1 MRIAFIV
8 PSSSPSLPLA
18 AAWRTISPA
27 FLVRCRT
34 MAMMCMCLRARRL
47 RDNPT
52 VDYHGVTVHR
62 VVPLWD
68 HRMVLDHIDP
78 LVPRPHYNFY
88 QDIKA
93 AWCLRRKWKQ
103 LNQEK
108 AFNLVQAANVSACGF
123 FFRSEKHTPVVTRLS
138 SYRPLWDTLS
148 GAHINSGLRLRWK
161 FEQKAI
167 EGTRYHYA
175 PSDFV
180 ARETQDNYRVGGV
193 DVIETPFFREVPK
206 PDASYYNDHLAGK
219 DYLLYFGQH
228 NRMKGTHLIGE
239 ALPQVLDHH
248 PSLHCVFAGKDSNL
262 APDGG
267 SMRAYISRLNERNID
282 RIHFAEP
289 LRHDQLYPVIE
300 NSLAVLTP
308 SLADN
313 LPNTC
318 LESMGLGKT
327 VIAATGSCFEQLITH
342 GKNGFLAENCDA
354 DSLAATINHVL
365 ALTPEARAIV
375 GAHARETIGR
385 LHPDKAIPQ
394 LINYYA
400 SVIDRFN
407 SQRN

>member
-1 MRIAFIV
+1 MRISF
-8 PSSSPSLPLA
+8 
-18 AAWRTISPA
+18 ISPEFVTEPSFSGGLA
-27 FLVRCRT
+27 NYLARVS
-34 MAMMCMCLRARRL
+34 RALQNDGHDVHVLTRSAS
-47 RDNPT
+47 RDNST

-68 HRMVLDHIDP
+68 ERMVLDHVDP
-78 LVPRPHYNFY
+78 LVPRQHYNFY

-93 AWCLRRKWKQ
+93 AWCLRRKWNQ
-103 LNQEK
+103 LNREK
-108 AFNLVQAANVSACGF
+108 AFDLVQTANVSACGF
-123 FFRSEKHTPVVTRLS
+123 FFRNEKRTPIITRLS

-148 GAHINSGLRLRWK
+148 GADINSGLKMRWK

-180 ARETQDNYRVGGV
+180 ARETQDNYHVGDV
-193 DVIETPFFREVPK
+193 DVIETPFFREVPQ
-206 PDASYYNDHLAGK
+206 PDDCFYNEHLAGK

-239 ALPQVLDHH
+239 ALPQVLDRH
-248 PSLHCVFAGKDSNL
+248 PSLHCVFAGRDSNL

-267 SMRAYISRLNERNID
+267 SMRAYVRRLNESNCD
-282 RIHFAEP
+282 RLHFVDP

-300 NSLAVLTP
+300 NSIAVLIP

-327 VIAATGSCFEQLITH
+327 VIAATDSCFEQLITH
-342 GKNGFLAENCDA
+342 RENGFLAEQGSA
-354 DSLAATINHVL
+354 ESLAQVINDVL
-365 ALTPEARAIV
+365 ALSPETRAII
-375 GAHARETIGR
+375 GAHARESIGR
-385 LHPDKAIPQ
+385 LHPDKAIPK
-394 LINYYA
+394 LIDYYA
-400 SVIDRFN
+400 SVIEQFQQQQN
-407 SQRN
+407 